1 MLVNFLTHEFF
12 MISLTNFH
20 IKRSLRMYRIL
31 RKKSLNPTV
40 TQMEIEA
47 PLVAK
52 KAKPGQFIILRV
64 DEDGERIPL
73 TVAGTNPEEGS
84 VKIIFQ
90 IVGATTEKLNHKEQ
104 GDFLQD
110 FVGPLGV
117 ATHTDG
123 IKKVCII
130 GGGVGCA
137 IAMPVAQEFH
147 RLGADVTSII
157 GFRDQNLVILEDEFK
172 ACSDRMILMTDDGSY
187 GRHGNVTV
195 PLKEML
201 EAGEKFDMIITIGPL
216 IMMKFVTLTAKPFGV
231 PVTVSMNPI
240 MIDGTGMCGGCRLTL
255 NRDGKKITKF
265 ACVDGPDF
273 NGYEVDFD
281 EAMSRGRM
289 YTDFERHAYDEAC
302 NLFKKD

>member
-1 MLVNFLTHEFF
+1 
-12 MISLTNFH
+12 
-20 IKRSLRMYRIL
+20 MYKVV
-31 RKKSLNPTV
+31 RKKVLNPTV

-47 PLVAK
+47 PLVAA

-73 TVAGTNPEEGS
+73 TVAGTNPEQGT

-90 IVGATTEKLNHKEQ
+90 IVGGTTARLNQKEE
-104 GDFLQD
+104 GEYIQD
-110 FVGPLGV
+110 FVGPLGR
-117 ATHTDG
+117 ATHTEG
-123 IKKVCII
+123 IKKVCIV

-147 RLGADVTSII
+147 RLGAEVTSIV
-157 GFRDQNLVILEDEFK
+157 GFRDKNLVILEDEFK
-172 ACSDRMILMTDDGSY
+172 ACSDKMILMTDDGSY

-231 PVTVSMNPI
+231 PVTASMNPI

-255 NRDGKKITKF
+255 NRDGEKITKF
-265 ACVDGPDF
+265 ACVDGPEF
-273 NGYEVDFD
+273 NAYEIDFD

-289 YTDFERHAYDEAC
+289 YADFERHAYEKSC
-302 NLFKKD
+302 NLFKGVK

>member
-1 MLVNFLTHEFF
+1 
-12 MISLTNFH
+12 
-20 IKRSLRMYRIL
+20 MYKIA
-31 RKKSLNPTV
+31 RKKVLNPTV
-40 TQMEIEA
+40 TQMEIVA
-47 PLVAK
+47 PLVAA

-73 TVAGTNPEEGS
+73 TVAGCNQEDGT

-90 IVGATTEKLNHKEQ
+90 IVGATTAKLNQKEE
-104 GDFLQD
+104 GEYIQD

-117 ATHTDG
+117 ATHTEG

-157 GFRDQNLVILEDEFK
+157 GFRNKDLLICEYEFREASNKLVVM
-172 ACSDRMILMTDDGSY
+172 SDDGSY

-201 EAGEKFDMIITIGPL
+201 EAGEKFDLIITIGPV
-216 IMMKFVTLTAKPFGV
+216 IMMKFVVATAKPFGI
-231 PVTVSMNPI
+231 PVTVSMNTI

-255 NRDGKKITKF
+255 NQD
-265 ACVDGPDF
+265 V
-273 NGYEVDFD
+273 
-281 EAMSRGRM
+281 
-289 YTDFERHAYDEAC
+289 
-302 NLFKKD
+302 

>member
-1 MLVNFLTHEFF
+1 
-12 MISLTNFH
+12 
-20 IKRSLRMYRIL
+20 MYKIAS
-31 RKKSLNPTV
+31 RKELNPTV
-40 TQMEIEA
+40 TQLEIEA
-47 PLVAK
+47 PLVAN

-64 DEDGERIPL
+64 DEEGERIPL
-73 TVAGTNPEEGS
+73 TVAGTNPEKGT

-90 IVGATTEKLNHKEQ
+90 IVGGTTKKLNAKAE
-104 GDFLQD
+104 GEYIQD

-117 ATHTDG
+117 ATHLDG
-123 IKKVCII
+123 LKKVCIV

-137 IAMPVAQEFH
+137 IAMPIAQALHEM
-147 RLGADVTSII
+147 GADVTSIV
-157 GFRDQNLVILEDEFK
+157 GFRSKDIVILEDEFK
-172 ACSDRMILMTDDGSY
+172 ACSDQLIMMTDDGSY

-201 EAGEKFDMIITIGPL
+201 EAGETFDMIITIGPL
-216 IMMKFVTLTAKPFGV
+216 IMMKFVTLAAKPFGV

-255 NRDGKKITKF
+255 NQDGKKVTKF

-289 YTDFERHAYDEAC
+289 YADFERHAYEEAC
-302 NLFKKD
+302 NLFKKA